1 LTVAGDV
8 AVGGTIR
15 SGLVESTHP
24 WSGVVVTDSGD
35 VLERWGD
42 IDEPLYYRSAIK
54 PLQATASLEAGV
66 DLPPEHV
73 ALACASHS
81 ATEAHVA
88 IVRRILADGGLD
100 ESALQCPPSRPMSA
114 PARDR
119 VAAGG
124 GGAARILHNC
134 SGKHATFL
142 RACVAAGWPLDTY
155 LDPGHPLQV
164 RIADLVAEMTGIAVD
179 PVGVDGC
186 GAPTLRG
193 TIRGLATG
201 FARITVDPRH
211 RAVATAM
218 GRYPALTSGNVR
230 PDGRIAMWWDGPA
243 KGGAEGLMVA
253 ARHGVGI
260 ATKSHQGSIPV
271 AAMAL
276 IEIAARCGML
286 SSTALD
292 SLRPVRTPPV
302 MGGGRRVGVVV
313 PDLDS
318 IPAGI
323 LDGRP

>member
-1 LTVAGDV
+1 MSRNVG
-8 AVGGTIR
+8 VGGTIR
-15 SGLVESTHP
+15 SGLIESTHP
-24 WSGVVVTDSGD
+24 WSGVVVDDSGK
-35 VLERWGD
+35 VLERWGT

-54 PLQATASLEAGV
+54 PFQATASLEAGV
-66 DLPPEHV
+66 EMPPEHV

-81 ATEAHVA
+81 ATEAHIA

-119 VAAGG
+119 VAANG
-124 GGAARILHNC
+124 GGAGRILHNC

-142 RACVAAGWPLDTY
+142 RACAASGWPRDSY

-164 RIADLVAEMTGIAVD
+164 RIATLVAGLAGVPVD

-201 FARITVDPRH
+201 FARLTVDPRH
-211 RAVATAM
+211 AAVATAM
-218 GRYPALTSGNVR
+218 SRYPALTAGNER

-243 KGGAEGLMVA
+243 KGGAEGLMAA

-260 ATKSHQGSIPV
+260 ATKSHDGSIPV

-276 IEIAARCGML
+276 VEIAARRGML

-292 SLRPVRTPPV
+292 SLRPVRTPAV
-302 MGGGRRVGVVV
+302 MGGGRQVGSIV
-313 PDLDS
+313 PDIGS
-318 IPAGI
+318 VRAGI
-323 LDGRP
+323 RDENP